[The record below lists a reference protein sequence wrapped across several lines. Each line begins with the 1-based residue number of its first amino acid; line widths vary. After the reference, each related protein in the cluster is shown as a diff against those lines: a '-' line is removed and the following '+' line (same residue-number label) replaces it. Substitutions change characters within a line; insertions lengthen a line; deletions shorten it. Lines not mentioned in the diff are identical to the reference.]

1 MTREIPKMPDIS
13 KFSKL
18 DQLIICNAKMHE
30 LHPSIGKLTNLEM
43 LVLTENKIKSL
54 PKEIGLLKNLTF
66 LNLIGNPIQEIPND
80 ITYLDKSNGGSLHR
94 IAVKEEDIGPENYQK
109 LKKLLPTALI

>member
-13 KFSKL
+13 KFSNL

-30 LHPSIGKLTNLEM
+30 LHPSIGRLSKLEM
-43 LVLTENKIKSL
+43 LVLTENKIKTL

-80 ITYLDKSNGGSLHR
+80 IAYLDKSNGGSLHR
-94 IAVKEEDIGPENYQK
+94 IAVKEEDIGSENYQK